1 MSERKLAT
9 IRKIAEIKPIEGA
22 DRIVAYRVDGWW
34 VVDSVGKFNQDELV
48 VYMEPDSWV
57 PTAIAPFL
65 TKPGHFP
72 KTFEGVEGERLKTI
86 RLKGQLSQGLLLK
99 TDSFSG
105 NRAIVSNAEGV
116 GMCFEVDDPDCILT
130 EHLGILKYEKPLP
143 AQLAGMARGNFPSFI
158 PKTDQERIQ
167 NCTRSFEK
175 WKTEEILWEIS
186 EKLDGSSMT
195 VYCKIDIEDGL
206 VLTTSSG
213 VCSRNLDLKF
223 DENNSF
229 WQAEQKYDLIKKI
242 MSTGRNLAIQ
252 GELIGEGIQGNNYK
266 LTGRE
271 FYCFDIYDIDK
282 REYLLPMERIVLC
295 KQLGI
300 QHVPIVDLNSK
311 IAPDET
317 IADLLKL
324 AEGKSEV
331 GAKPEREGWVF
342 KSMTEHDVSFK
353 AISNRWLEKYE

>member
-9 IRKIAEIKPIEGA
+9 IRKIAEIKAIPGA
-22 DRIVAYRVDGWW
+22 DKICAYRVDGWW

-57 PTAIAPFL
+57 PTSVAPFL

-86 RLKGQLSQGLLLK
+86 RLKGQLSQGLLRPVQILSEQ
-99 TDSFSG
+99 TRSG
-105 NRAIVSNAEGV
+105 DWINFYNEGDDV
-116 GMCFEVDDPDCILT
+116 TEV
-130 EHLGILKYEKPLP
+130 LGILKYEKPLP
-143 AQLAGMARGNFPSFI
+143 AQLAGMAKGNFPLFI

-167 NCTRSFEK
+167 NCTRAFEK
-175 WKTEEILWEIS
+175 WKIDGVEFEIS

-195 VYCKIDIEDGL
+195 VYVNHNELDEEGAPKH
-206 VLTTSSG
+206 G

-229 WQAEQKYDLIKKI
+229 WQAEQKYELISKI
-242 MSTGRNLAIQ
+242 KDTGRNLAIQ
-252 GELIGEGIQGNNYK
+252 GELIGEGIQGNSYK

-271 FYCFDIYDIDK
+271 FYCFDIVDIDK
-282 REYLLPMERIVLC
+282 REYLLPMDRISLC
-295 KQLGI
+295 EQLGI

-324 AEGKSEV
+324 AEGKSEI

-342 KSMTEHDVSFK
+342 KSMIEHDVSFK
-353 AISNRWLEKYE
+353 AVSNRWLEKYE